1 MPVECQHRL
10 GRLCQ
15 LHRLKR
21 LLQPALPDVPEYD
34 QHDATAA
41 ASPGLVR
48 RRDSSAPVILATGPP
63 NELLPG

>member
-1 MPVECQHRL
+1 MPVECKHRP

-34 QHDATAA
+34 QHDAAA
-41 ASPGLVR
+41 ASPGVVR

-63 NELLPG
+63 DEFLPG